1 MYTRDTL
8 SLDSLLH
15 FSKSG
20 VQSARIMLS
29 ILQSISSWLSR
40 YTSPFVIAA
49 AVLAFVLPGMF
60 TWVQGDVQAMVLGFI
75 MLTMGMTLRPADFR
89 ILASCEGRLHPWQK
103 HAIIRCLHVP
113 TRRSERSAHRR

>member
-60 TWVQGDVQAMVLGFI
+60 TWPQLITALTGGVLALLLVIFLVAI
-75 MLTMGMTLRPADFR
+75 LLRR
-89 ILASCEGRLHPWQK
+89 
-103 HAIIRCLHVP
+103 
-113 TRRSERSAHRR
+113 